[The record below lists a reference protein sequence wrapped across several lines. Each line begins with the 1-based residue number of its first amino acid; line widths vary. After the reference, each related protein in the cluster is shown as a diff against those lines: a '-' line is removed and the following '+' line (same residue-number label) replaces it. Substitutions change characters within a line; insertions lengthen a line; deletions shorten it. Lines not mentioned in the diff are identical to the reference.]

1 MLTKLS
7 NSYKYHVAYLFIAT
21 TAIFIRFLIPQ
32 NPRVDAVHDDSL
44 MVELAYNIL
53 QGNWLGEWNSTAHPA
68 LTLFKP
74 PGYSIYLALC
84 IKIGLPPAVGAL
96 IIYLVASMIL
106 VKNAFPGTLKEKGKL
121 LIFGLFAFNP
131 AFYGDGS
138 SLIYRDILN
147 AAILTLVIALCTL
160 ILKSPFN
167 LKNTVYL
174 GLILGILL
182 GYASLLKD
190 DVKYITIL
198 GFSLTVI
205 IKLVKKYRDPSLG
218 IGKYKTIFIYVL
230 LAVATNFAL
239 TSAIKNIND
248 QNYGVSLIQD
258 NTSGNFAKLLS
269 NLSEVKTKK
278 SSPDIFI
285 DKNQIDA
292 VAQNSDTFKRLKPY
306 LDSDNIWKQISC
318 NFNSICDQSAGF
330 FQHELRDAFYYSD
343 MANSAT
349 DLQNYSKQI
358 SSEIKIACESNKL
371 DCSKTLN
378 IPGIPAVLEKVNK
391 KYVIDSFFTLNK
403 TIFNW
408 SYIGDNNPKT
418 LNSKDLTVTEGWKLV
433 PGIIWDYKYHPD
445 SESALGL
452 TGFRDFGIWIYQS
465 LGIVLIFTCLIGFKY
480 VRFHLLESRQ
490 MYQFFSISIMFIFA
504 QMLMVVSNVG
514 GWNTF
519 TAAGNYFLIFSPF
532 IIYYYALLI
541 STFRNQIIRKLLS

>member
-32 NPRVDAVHDDSL
+32 NPRLDAVHDDSL

-53 QGNWLGEWNSTAHPA
+53 QGNWLGDWNSTAHPA

-74 PGYSIYLALC
+74 PGYPLYLALC
-84 IKIGLPPAVGAL
+84 MKIGLPPAVGAL
-96 IIYLVASMIL
+96 IIYLMASIIL
-106 VKNAFPGTLKEKGKL
+106 VKNAFPGILKEKNKI

-160 ILKSPFN
+160 ILKSPFY

-174 GLILGILL
+174 GIILGFLM
-182 GYASLLKD
+182 GYTSLLKD

-198 GFSLTVI
+198 GFTLTVI
-205 IKLVKKYRDPSLG
+205 MKLVKKYRDPSLG
-218 IGKYKTIFIYVL
+218 LGKYKTILIYVL

-239 TSAIKNIND
+239 TSAIKNINY

-258 NTSGNFAKLLS
+258 NTRGNFAKLLS
-269 NLSEVKTKK
+269 DLSEIKTPQ

-285 DKNQIDA
+285 DKNQIAA
-292 VAQNSDTFKRLKPY
+292 VAQYSKTFNKLKPY

-318 NFNSICDQSAGF
+318 KFNSICDQSAGF
-330 FQHELRDAFYYSD
+330 FQHELRDAFYYSN
-343 MANSAT
+343 MAESAN

-358 SSEIKIACESNKL
+358 RSEIEIACKNNKL
-371 DCSKTLN
+371 NCSKTLN

-391 KYVIDSFFTLNK
+391 KYVVDSFFSLNK
-403 TIFNW
+403 IIFNW
-408 SYIGDNNPKT
+408 SYIGTANPNT
-418 LNSKDLTVTEGWKLV
+418 LNLEDIEQRPGWSTV
-433 PGIIWDYKYHPD
+433 PGIIKGYQFHPN
-445 SESALGL
+445 SERALGL
-452 TGFRDFGIWIYQS
+452 TGFKEFNVWIYQILTITMIAQIVTRFQLIKSFLTDNSMTGQFYLVTS
-465 LGIVLIFTCLIGFKY
+465 LFT
-480 VRFHLLESRQ
+480 
-490 MYQFFSISIMFIFA
+490 FA
-504 QMLMVVSNVG
+504 QILMVVSNVM
-514 GWNTF
+514 GWNSF
-519 TAAGNYFLIFSPF
+519 SAANNYFLIFSPF
-532 IIYYYALLI
+532 VIYIYSI
-541 STFRNQIIRKLLS
+541 TIIRIKM